1 MTAEVPISCKYESFN
16 TLIKINDPEL
26 LLEVFLSQLT
36 PEYGSNIQVEMYEK
50 KNSVWEKNMANG
62 NFTSHFDEDKQ
73 SILQHKIDPDK
84 INTWFYQPSQKG
96 WYCAYKPLSSKQSA
110 MFFSTNNAENIIDED
125 YIQLLF
131 GFYCHQLCSL
141 EGTYRDNQTGL
152 YNRKAFD
159 FRIESLLHKHEMV
172 RRNNPCNPSFFVML
186 DIDNFKD
193 INDTYGHLYGDEVLT
208 IISKLMNDSFRE
220 YDLLFRYGGEEFSVV
235 LMDIDNDICK
245 QVLNRFRK
253 KVENYDYPKLEKVTI
268 SLGYTDFNRELSVK
282 ELIDQADRALYY
294 SKENGRN
301 AAHQYQDLIKQGLIA
316 HI

>member
-1 MTAEVPISCKYESFN
+1 MSAEVSIACKYESFN

-26 LLEVFLSQLT
+26 LLEVFLSQLI
-36 PEYGSNIQVEMYEK
+36 PEYGSNIQVEIFERK
-50 KNSVWEKNMANG
+50 GAEWQKNIVNG
-62 NFTSHFDEDKQ
+62 CSSSDFDEDRQ
-73 SILQHKIDPDK
+73 FILLHKIDPDK
-84 INTWFYQPSQKG
+84 TKTWFYQPSQNG
-96 WYCAYKPLSSKQSA
+96 WYCAYKPLSSRQYA
-110 MFFSTNNAENIIDED
+110 MFISIDSPDNIIDED

-141 EGTYRDNQTGL
+141 EGTYRDNQTEL

-159 FRIESLLHKHEMV
+159 LRMDSLLHKHNMS

-208 IISKLMNDSFRE
+208 IIAKLMNDSFRE

-235 LMDIDNDICK
+235 LMDIDDEICK
-245 QVLNRFRK
+245 QVLNRFRL
-253 KVENYDYPKLEKVTI
+253 KVENYDYPKPDKVTI
-268 SLGYTDFNRELSVK
+268 SLGYTNFNRELTVGQ
-282 ELIDQADRALYY
+282 LIDQADRALYF

-301 AAHQYQDLIKQGLIA
+301 ATHKYQDLVKQKSISA
-316 HI
+316 I

>member
-1 MTAEVPISCKYESFN
+1 MSAEVPLACKYESFN

-36 PEYGSNIQVEMYEK
+36 PEYGSNIQVEMYEHK
-50 KNSVWEKNMANG
+50 ASVWKQNMSNG
-62 NFTSHFDEDKQ
+62 HFSSDFDKDKQ
-73 SILQHKIDPDK
+73 SILDQKIDPDK
-84 INTWFYQPSQKG
+84 TNTWFYQPSLNG
-96 WYCAYKPLSSKQSA
+96 WFCVYKPLSNKQYA
-110 MFFSTNNAENIIDED
+110 MFFSVNNAENIIDED

-159 FRIESLLHKHEMV
+159 FRIESLLHKHDIV
-172 RRNNPCNPSFFVML
+172 RRNNQCSPSFFVML

-193 INDTYGHLYGDEVLT
+193 INDSYGHLYGDEVLT

-235 LMDIDNDICK
+235 LMDIDNDICN
-245 QVLNRFRK
+245 QVLNRFRM
-253 KVENYDYPKLEKVTI
+253 KVESYDYPKLDKVTI
-268 SLGYTDFNRELSVK
+268 SLGYTDFNRKLSVDQ
-282 ELIDQADRALYY
+282 LIEQADRALYY

-301 AAHQYQDLIKQGLIA
+301 TTHQYQDLIKQELIA
-316 HI
+316 NV